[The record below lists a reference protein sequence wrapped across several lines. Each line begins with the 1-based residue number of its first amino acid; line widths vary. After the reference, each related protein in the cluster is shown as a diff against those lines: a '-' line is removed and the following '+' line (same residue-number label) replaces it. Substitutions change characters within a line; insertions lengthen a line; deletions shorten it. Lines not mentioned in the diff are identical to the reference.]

1 MKHVE
6 DKTLNSDE
14 KAEVDHGRRKA
25 LAKLGLFAVV
35 TYSAPLLLAVSEA
48 RAKGGS
54 GGGRGG
60 SGSGRGGSGDNDGRG
75 DSSGASGGPVRQVQA
90 VQPAPP
96 AQVVMTK
103 NQVEDAVED
112 VAEDVAE
119 VGVVVGA
126 HQARRKVPVFRMVL
140 KAVSEYTDRLCNLT
154 GRLAVKG
161 KPLKC

>member
-1 MKHVE
+1 VKRVP
-6 DKTLNSDE
+6 KGAPVAVAAVPVVAAVAPVITTDE
-14 KAEVDHGRRKA
+14 ETAAEPA
-25 LAKLGLFAVV
+25 AVPV
-35 TYSAPLLLAVSEA
+35 PQAPPEH
-48 RAKGGS
+48 
-54 GGGRGG
+54 
-60 SGSGRGGSGDNDGRG
+60 
-75 DSSGASGGPVRQVQA
+75 PVRQVQA

>member
-1 MKHVE
+1 VKRVP
-6 DKTLNSDE
+6 KGAPVAVAAVPVVAAVAPVITTDE
-14 KAEVDHGRRKA
+14 ETAA
-25 LAKLGLFAVV
+25 
-35 TYSAPLLLAVSEA
+35 
-48 RAKGGS
+48 
-54 GGGRGG
+54 
-60 SGSGRGGSGDNDGRG
+60 
-75 DSSGASGGPVRQVQA
+75 PVRQVQA

>member
-75 DSSGASGGPVRQVQA
+75 DSSGASPVRQVQA

>member
-1 MKHVE
+1 VKRVP
-6 DKTLNSDE
+6 KGAPVAVAAVPVVAAVAPVITTDE
-14 KAEVDHGRRKA
+14 ETAAEPA
-25 LAKLGLFAVV
+25 
-35 TYSAPLLLAVSEA
+35 
-48 RAKGGS
+48 
-54 GGGRGG
+54 
-60 SGSGRGGSGDNDGRG
+60 
-75 DSSGASGGPVRQVQA
+75 PVRQVQA

>member
-1 MKHVE
+1 VAVAAVPVVAAVAPVI
-6 DKTLNSDE
+6 TTDE
-14 KAEVDHGRRKA
+14 ETAAEPA
-25 LAKLGLFAVV
+25 AVPV
-35 TYSAPLLLAVSEA
+35 PQAPPEH
-48 RAKGGS
+48 
-54 GGGRGG
+54 
-60 SGSGRGGSGDNDGRG
+60 
-75 DSSGASGGPVRQVQA
+75 PVRQVQA

-96 AQVVMTK
+96 
-103 NQVEDAVED
+103 VEDAVED

>member
-1 MKHVE
+1 VAVAAVPVVAAVAPVI
-6 DKTLNSDE
+6 TTDE
-14 KAEVDHGRRKA
+14 ETAAEPA
-25 LAKLGLFAVV
+25 AVPV
-35 TYSAPLLLAVSEA
+35 PQAPPEH
-48 RAKGGS
+48 
-54 GGGRGG
+54 
-60 SGSGRGGSGDNDGRG
+60 
-75 DSSGASGGPVRQVQA
+75 PVRQVQA

-96 AQVVMTK
+96 
-103 NQVEDAVED
+103 

>member
-1 MKHVE
+1 
-6 DKTLNSDE
+6 
-14 KAEVDHGRRKA
+14 
-25 LAKLGLFAVV
+25 
-35 TYSAPLLLAVSEA
+35 
-48 RAKGGS
+48 
-54 GGGRGG
+54 
-60 SGSGRGGSGDNDGRG
+60 
-75 DSSGASGGPVRQVQA
+75 
-90 VQPAPP
+90 
-96 AQVVMTK
+96 MTK